1 MIFKNKI
8 LHKIIKIVP
17 LLSGYSRTDLQ
28 LKALKA
34 AANAVVITDINGKI
48 QWVNDSFLNLT
59 GYVKDE
65 TTGKNISML
74 VKSGE
79 HDDLFYKE
87 LWDTI
92 LSGSI
97 WKGVVT
103 NKRKNGTLYI
113 EEQTITPVTNG
124 DGEILNFISIK
135 EDITEKIKIE
145 QALKDSEKRWQ
156 FAIDGAGDGLW
167 DWDLKTGKVFFS
179 KQWKTMLGYSDDEIG
194 DTLDE
199 WEKRVHPDDIGKC
212 KDDIRKHFD
221 GDTDVYSNEHRM
233 LCKDGTY
240 KWILDRG
247 IVVTWSSDG
256 KPLRVIGTH
265 SDISDKKKN
274 EKIIKKQEKR
284 LELFF
289 RQSMDGFFFMMLDE
303 PVAWVD
309 SSDKEALLD
318 YIFAHQRIT
327 HANQAMAT
335 QYGGTIENLIG
346 LTPADLYKHN
356 LQEGRRVWRE
366 FFDCGRLHIET
377 LERKFDGTP
386 LYIEGDYICLYED
399 DGRLSGNFGIQRDIT
414 DRKNAE
420 YAFRQKSEEVERFFT
435 VALDLLCISDIG
447 GKFIRVNRAWER
459 TLGYSIDE
467 LQGRSILEFTHP
479 DDLKSTIQ
487 SLSAL
492 SDQIPVL
499 NFTNRC
505 RTSEGDYR
513 FIEWRSFPSGENVY
527 SAARD
532 ITERMNYEFELN
544 KLAERLTLA
553 TGSAGIGIWDWV
565 IADDELIW
573 DQQMYR
579 LYGLDKNSTD
589 RVYDSWRKAIHP
601 EDREYIESLFIEGVK
616 TLSVFNASFRVI
628 WPDGNLHYLEGHA
641 LVIRDENAKAL
652 RITGVSW
659 DISASKKME
668 EKLVTLST
676 TDPLTTAYNRRY
688 LLHVLESE
696 ISRVSRY
703 NAVFSLIMFDID
715 HFKIINDSYGHDA
728 GDEVLKGI
736 VQMMQKRI
744 RKNDVLAR
752 WGGEEFIIL
761 LSGTGLENAKTFADK
776 LIVELRDMSFEQSG
790 KITASFGVTAH
801 RLNETSDSMLKRV
814 DELVYTAKSEGRDCV
829 KFS

>member
-34 AANAVVITDINGKI
+34 AANAVVITDITGKI

-59 GYVKDE
+59 GYVNNE
-65 TTGKNISML
+65 TTGKSISSL

-79 HDDLFYKE
+79 HDKQFYKE

-97 WKGVVT
+97 WKGVLT

-124 DGEILNFISIK
+124 DGEIVNFISIK
-135 EDITEKIKIE
+135 EDITEKIRIE

-167 DWDLKTGKVFFS
+167 DWDLKTGRVFFS
-179 KQWKTMLGYSDDEIG
+179 RQWKTMLGYADDEIG
-194 DTLDE
+194 ETIDE
-199 WEKRVHPDDIGKC
+199 WEKRVHPDDISKC

-221 GDTDVYSNEHRM
+221 GDIDVYSNEHRM
-233 LCKDGTY
+233 LCRDGSY

-265 SDISDKKKN
+265 ADISDKKKN
-274 EKIIKKQEKR
+274 ENIIKKQEKR

-303 PVAWVD
+303 PVKWD
-309 SSDKEALLD
+309 NSSDKDALLD
-318 YIFAHQRIT
+318 YIFTHQRIT
-327 HANQAMAT
+327 HVNQAMAG
-335 QYGGTIENLIG
+335 QYGGTIENFIG
-346 LTPADLYKHN
+346 LTPADLYRHN

-377 LERKFDGTP
+377 EEKKFDGTP
-386 LYIEGDYICLYED
+386 LYIEGDYICIYED
-399 DGRLSGNFGIQRDIT
+399 DGRISGNFGIQRDIT

-420 YAFRQKSEEVERFFT
+420 DAFRLKSEEIERFFT
-435 VALDLLCISDIG
+435 VALDLLCISDIN

-467 LQGRSILEFTHP
+467 LQGRSLLEFTHP
-479 DDLKSTIQ
+479 DDLNSTIQ

-505 RTSEGDYR
+505 RTSEGEYR

-573 DQQMYR
+573 DHQMYN
-579 LYGLDKNSTD
+579 LYGLDKNSTE

-616 TLSVFNASFRVI
+616 KLSVFNASFRVI

-641 LVIRDENAKAL
+641 LVIRDENERAV

-659 DISASKKME
+659 DVSASKKME

-696 ISRVSRY
+696 ISRTSRY

-715 HFKIINDSYGHDA
+715 HFKNVNDYYGHDA

-761 LSGTGLENAKTFADK
+761 LSGTGLENAKIFADK
-776 LIVELRDMSFEQSG
+776 LIAELRDMSFEQSG
-790 KITASFGVTAH
+790 KITASFGVTEH
-801 RLNETSDSMLKRV
+801 RLNETSDSVLKRV
-814 DELVYTAKSEGRDCV
+814 DELVYAAKSDGRNCV
-829 KFS
+829 RFS